1 MSSKTNESLP
11 KDKKSIALSDLS
23 LIASILLYVLS
34 CSVILSATHAK
45 SCADVIILLSSG
57 DESATLRE
65 TTILCGQTSTA
76 TTVATS

>member
-11 KDKKSIALSDLS
+11 KDKKSIALSDFT

-45 SCADVIILLSSG
+45 SYTDIIILLSAV
-57 DESATLRE
+57 DK
-65 TTILCGQTSTA
+65 TTAL
-76 TTVATS
+76 